1 MRSLERM
8 YAMVLRYVCLLQHIA
23 WFLPSS
29 HVFEGMRALM
39 FEHDFRGDLMWQAAT
54 LNIFYIMLGAGAFLL
69 AFNSARQRG
78 LLLRVGE

>member
-1 MRSLERM
+1 MKSNPAIEM
-8 YAMVLRYVCLLQHIA
+8 QAV
-23 WFLPSS
+23 S
-29 HVFEGMRALM
+29 G
-39 FEHDFRGDLMWQAAT
+39 QAAT